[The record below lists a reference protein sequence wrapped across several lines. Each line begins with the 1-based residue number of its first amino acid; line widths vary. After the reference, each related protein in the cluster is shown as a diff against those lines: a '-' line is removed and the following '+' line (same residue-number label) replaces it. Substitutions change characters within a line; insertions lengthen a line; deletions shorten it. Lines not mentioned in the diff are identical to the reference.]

1 MTLLTVKD
9 EQDAWVVRL
18 FLIGYCA
25 FAWGSTSIY
34 AAADLY
40 ARSIDPWLNSRR
52 SPSMILFQDV
62 QQIHWC
68 IAGLLIIFSPCVL
81 VMAST
86 WKTRVVLIVH
96 CLVVLASCNW

>member
-1 MTLLTVKD
+1 
-9 EQDAWVVRL
+9 
-18 FLIGYCA
+18 
-25 FAWGSTSIY
+25 
-34 AAADLY
+34 
-40 ARSIDPWLNSRR
+40 
-52 SPSMILFQDV
+52 MILFQDV